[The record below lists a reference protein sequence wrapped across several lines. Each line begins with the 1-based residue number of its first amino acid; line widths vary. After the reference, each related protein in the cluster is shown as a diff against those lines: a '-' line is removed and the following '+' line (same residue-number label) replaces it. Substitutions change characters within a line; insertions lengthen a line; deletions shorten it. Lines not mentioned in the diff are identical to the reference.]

1 MDNKLEIVKTNN
13 QIISFD
19 NETINLIKNSIMP
32 QGSTEKELELFL
44 YQAKRT
50 GLDPLIRQIY
60 CIKTTDK
67 NGKSKLSIQATIDGF
82 RLIAERSGKYAGQTP
97 PMWCGEDGIWVDV
110 WLKKGFPVAAKV
122 GIYRTDFTEPLIAVA
137 KFETYA
143 QKTFKDELN
152 FTWIKMP
159 DLMLSKCA
167 EALALR
173 KAFPQEL
180 SGLYTSEEMAN
191 FTEETKQI
199 ENSPEQKTT
208 VAPTIAVED
217 NPYQII
223 KNAKT
228 ITELENSAK
237 EIFKTNPKLKTDATF
252 IGLCK
257 TQRLALEE
265 KKAEEITV
273 EDVISENVPFPEN
286 EQGKKFNQ
294 KTFDRIKTTT
304 GKIEYYETL
313 SKGEQVKYSKLFEPY
328 YNEME
333 GKDNE

>member
-1 MDNKLEIVKTNN
+1 
-13 QIISFD
+13 
-19 NETINLIKNSIMP
+19 
-32 QGSTEKELELFL
+32 
-44 YQAKRT
+44 
-50 GLDPLIRQIY
+50 
-60 CIKTTDK
+60 
-67 NGKSKLSIQATIDGF
+67 
-82 RLIAERSGKYAGQTP
+82 
-97 PMWCGEDGIWVDV
+97 
-110 WLKKGFPVAAKV
+110 
-122 GIYRTDFTEPLIAVA
+122 
-137 KFETYA
+137 
-143 QKTFKDELN
+143 
-152 FTWIKMP
+152 
-159 DLMLSKCA
+159 
-167 EALALR
+167 
-173 KAFPQEL
+173 
-180 SGLYTSEEMAN
+180 MAN